1 MLVENQLVEVKWCNP
16 TRKWYESKGYKFT
29 KQNET
34 FYVKVDDLQPT
45 STCKVKVVCDYCGEN
60 VLTGF
65 GNYMK
70 GTKNQTIKYACSKCG
85 SKKQNELYH
94 DKGKYYKIFCDMC
107 YENGYIPI
115 STEDEYVNAHTNLKF
130 KCQTHGIQK
139 TTYSSLSRGCGCNLC
154 GFDLTAVKNRL
165 SISDVIKAVESKNGN
180 KLINP
185 EEYVNAGTNNLKIK
199 CGMCGK
205 TFLSSLNSINASQGA
220 CYNCRIIKTANH
232 LRYSPELVESIINSV
247 NNNVLLNK
255 DEYIGCNDTNLRI
268 KCGCC
273 GDVYNTSLALY
284 TYANV
289 NRCPKCSR
297 RISKGE
303 QKIINILKKYN
314 ISYVYQKTF
323 NDCRDKLPLPFD
335 FYIQEYNL
343 CIEFDGMHHYK
354 PIWGEDRFLTTKLH
368 DAMKDNYC
376 RWNDIDLLRISY
388 LENKNLDIILESKLN
403 IGEWKTNIGYNI
415 KQKIKYIPNRK
426 IA

>member
-1 MLVENQLVEVKWCNP
+1 MAA
-16 TRKWYESKGYKFT
+16 
-29 KQNET
+29 KQPPKN
-34 FYVKVDDLQPT
+34 VKVLAI
-45 STCKVKVVCDYCGEN
+45 
-60 VLTGF
+60 L
-65 GNYMK
+65 
-70 GTKNQTIKYACSKCG
+70 
-85 SKKQNELYH
+85 
-94 DKGKYYKIFCDMC
+94 
-107 YENGYIPI
+107 
-115 STEDEYVNAHTNLKF
+115 
-130 KCQTHGIQK
+130 
-139 TTYSSLSRGCGCNLC
+139 
-154 GFDLTAVKNRL
+154 RL
-165 SISDVIKAVESKNGN
+165 
-180 KLINP
+180 
-185 EEYVNAGTNNLKIK
+185 
-199 CGMCGK
+199 
-205 TFLSSLNSINASQGA
+205 
-220 CYNCRIIKTANH
+220 
-232 LRYSPELVESIINSV
+232 
-247 NNNVLLNK
+247 
-255 DEYIGCNDTNLRI
+255 
-268 KCGCC
+268 
-273 GDVYNTSLALY
+273 
-284 TYANV
+284 
-289 NRCPKCSR
+289 